1 MSKSARIEARID
13 EDLKEA
19 AEAVFTQLGMSP
31 SEAIRIF
38 YRQVE
43 LHNGLPFDV
52 RIPNEATREAI
63 EEAEQHPERLIRHER
78 VEAMFQSWDADVDPC

>member
-19 AEAVFTQLGMSP
+19 AEAVFAHLGMSP

-52 RIPNEATREAI
+52 RIPNATTREAI
-63 EEAEQHPERLIRHER
+63 QEAEQHPERLMRHQS
-78 VEAMFQSWDADVDPC
+78 VEEMFESWDADVEPC